1 MEDLAAL
8 VAAIIGYTMVA
19 GIGAVFVLQRPPRN
33 LYVRLAAIVLLI
45 PAIYFA
51 ARLAIVDVP
60 LLMRALGAAIAITG
74 VLAVRKLIR
83 RPISDA

>member
-8 VAAIIGYTMVA
+8 VAAIIGYTVVA
-19 GIGAVFVLQRPPRN
+19 GIGAVVVLRRPPRN

-51 ARLAIVDVP
+51 ARLAIVDIP
-60 LLMRALGAAIAITG
+60 LLMRVIGAAIAVAG

-83 RPISDA
+83 RPR

>member
-19 GIGAVFVLQRPPRN
+19 GIGAVWVLRRPPRN
-33 LYVRLAAIVLLI
+33 LYVRLASIVLLI

-60 LLMRALGAAIAITG
+60 LVMRALGALIAVFG

-83 RPISDA
+83 RPVSDA

>member
-1 MEDLAAL
+1 LEDLAAV
-8 VAAIIGYTMVA
+8 VAAIIGYTLVA
-19 GIGAVFVLQRPPRN
+19 GIGAVVVLRRPPRN

-51 ARLAIVDVP
+51 ARLAIVDIPV
-60 LLMRALGAAIAITG
+60 LMRVIGAAVAVVG

-83 RPISDA
+83 RPR

>member
-8 VAAIIGYTMVA
+8 VAAIIGYTFVA
-19 GIGAVFVLQRPPRN
+19 GIGAVVVLKRPPRN
-33 LYVRLAAIVLLI
+33 VYLRLGATVLLI

-74 VLAVRKLIR
+74 VLAVRILIR
-83 RPISDA
+83 RPR

>member
-8 VAAIIGYTMVA
+8 VAAIIGYTFVA
-19 GIGAVFVLQRPPRN
+19 GIGAVVVLKRPPRN
-33 LYVRLAAIVLLI
+33 LYLRLGATVLLI

-74 VLAVRKLIR
+74 VLAVRTLIR
-83 RPISDA
+83 RPR